1 MFKVGGSADNPK
13 KRTTMSFISNLL
25 KSGEKKKN
33 TEDNFK
39 DDSNVFL
46 FDSDDESINS
56 DAVSQTEP
64 KKKRKTSLLKRIRN
78 AFDKS
83 SIIESDE
90 EVGTQP
96 TQALSK
102 NTENEQHAPTQPTQ
116 LPIIEKKAMEPQSLT
131 QPTQLKGIFDE
142 ESDIQAPSNT
152 QPTQL
157 KGIFDEESDIEA
169 PSNTQ
174 PTQLKGSLENEGNM
188 ADSHPKTQET
198 QLKKIVEDDD
208 KTKPDTIQT
217 QPTQLNIQQTKGEL
231 SETQPTQLKAIFDD
245 EDDEFFENMN
255 APPIKDKKST
265 GLKAIFEESDDSL
278 FDELPEAPGFEKS
291 KVANLSK
298 EDELVQLEIEA
309 NSDTDEYNS
318 DVSDFEIELE
328 SDKEAEAD
336 LEKEEIEV
344 KKEAPLP
351 NKTFS
356 QEYILLSDDE
366 DDDEFDTIK
375 SRHNESAETK
385 ATSMI
390 IQAHI
395 ARQQSIK
402 NNENLKKNKKK
413 GMDVLDLFAQLR
425 KKAVKQS
432 QKTRANLEIVEKLS
446 VEDDGGSEKEEKS
459 DQEDLSDMDNHLN
472 VDSDYDGDEEID
484 DLSSND
490 EVIEQQEE
498 EIFYGKKAV
507 ANDTVPFEKAPESKE
522 FSDPIEENT
531 NMEKEFDFEKEKR
544 RMERAKLRREA
555 LKKESN
561 SNVENP
567 FLAEEAEESDSEEE
581 DALRNFGIKDKNKE
595 DDEKVDDVLHTSDE
609 EMFDDDSD
617 IENNEEDLRQLE
629 REQQA
634 RDEEELEKQIQKT
647 LKGERRGIDREEGFL
662 DDDND
667 FEQDD
672 EYIAYKKRQDAMEA
686 KISKRMNKSKK
697 AKINVLEGVN
707 ARISLPEN
715 KIGVL
720 DKFTVTSTL
729 SFLARDSTLEENRI
743 IEEKSES
750 DDKDDNIMRKF
761 QTKMAFSTS
770 PFDEPKNLEDDDDQA
785 DSLMFIKNVKKIVK
799 KPAIESEEMKFR
811 LGVKTY
817 TKNHTRNPHT
827 KTITKGADRY
837 SFNKNGKRE
846 VPFLGK
852 KRKPESKD
860 SVFNHDVKK
869 HKV

>member
-1 MFKVGGSADNPK
+1 
-13 KRTTMSFISNLL
+13 MSFISNLL

-46 FDSDDESINS
+46 FESDDESINS

-142 ESDIQAPSNT
+142 ESDIQ
-152 QPTQL
+152 
-157 KGIFDEESDIEA
+157 A

-291 KVANLSK
+291 KVANLAK
-298 EDELVQLEIEA
+298 EDEPVQLEIEP

-413 GMDVLDLFAQLR
+413 AW
-425 KKAVKQS
+425 
-432 QKTRANLEIVEKLS
+432 
-446 VEDDGGSEKEEKS
+446 
-459 DQEDLSDMDNHLN
+459 
-472 VDSDYDGDEEID
+472 
-484 DLSSND
+484 
-490 EVIEQQEE
+490 
-498 EIFYGKKAV
+498 
-507 ANDTVPFEKAPESKE
+507 
-522 FSDPIEENT
+522 
-531 NMEKEFDFEKEKR
+531 
-544 RMERAKLRREA
+544 
-555 LKKESN
+555 
-561 SNVENP
+561 
-567 FLAEEAEESDSEEE
+567 
-581 DALRNFGIKDKNKE
+581 
-595 DDEKVDDVLHTSDE
+595 
-609 EMFDDDSD
+609 MFW
-617 IENNEEDLRQLE
+617 
-629 REQQA
+629 
-634 RDEEELEKQIQKT
+634 
-647 LKGERRGIDREEGFL
+647 
-662 DDDND
+662 
-667 FEQDD
+667 
-672 EYIAYKKRQDAMEA
+672 
-686 KISKRMNKSKK
+686 
-697 AKINVLEGVN
+697 
-707 ARISLPEN
+707 ISLLN
-715 KIGVL
+715 
-720 DKFTVTSTL
+720 
-729 SFLARDSTLEENRI
+729 
-743 IEEKSES
+743 
-750 DDKDDNIMRKF
+750 
-761 QTKMAFSTS
+761 
-770 PFDEPKNLEDDDDQA
+770 
-785 DSLMFIKNVKKIVK
+785 
-799 KPAIESEEMKFR
+799 
-811 LGVKTY
+811 
-817 TKNHTRNPHT
+817 
-827 KTITKGADRY
+827 
-837 SFNKNGKRE
+837 
-846 VPFLGK
+846 
-852 KRKPESKD
+852 
-860 SVFNHDVKK
+860 
-869 HKV
+869 